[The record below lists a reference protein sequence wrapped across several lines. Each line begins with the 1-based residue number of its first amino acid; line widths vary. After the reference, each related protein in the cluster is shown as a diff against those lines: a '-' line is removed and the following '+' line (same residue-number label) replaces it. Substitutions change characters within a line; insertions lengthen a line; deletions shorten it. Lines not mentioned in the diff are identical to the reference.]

1 MNKKTL
7 TIAVVVIVVI
17 AVVVAGVYLATRG
30 GGGGPT
36 PTPTPTATPTVAD
49 ASSLQYSVEITGGDT
64 AGTYTFKAK
73 NIGASNMM
81 IRIDISSG
89 GVELSYVVNGA
100 QQKAW
105 TYMGG
110 EWAEVSD
117 FSTEWNSWNS
127 TLTGYKESLANWSGT
142 GEYTYTSGDA
152 SVRIYGIT
160 VNPTLADSLFAP
172 S

>member
-1 MNKKTL
+1 MNQKTL
-7 TIAVVVIVVI
+7 VIAVVAVVVI

-49 ASSLQYSVEITGGDT
+49 ASSLQYSVEITGGET

-73 NIGASNMM
+73 NIGESNMM
-81 IRIDISSG
+81 IRVDISSG

-100 QQKAW
+100 QQKSWMYMDGTW
-105 TYMGG
+105 T
-110 EWAEVSD
+110 E
-117 FSTEWNSWNS
+117 STFATDWDDWSA
-127 TLTGYKESLANWSGT
+127 TMTDYKESLADWSGT
-142 GEYTYTSGDA
+142 GEYTYTVGDTT
-152 SVRIYGIT
+152 VRIYGIT